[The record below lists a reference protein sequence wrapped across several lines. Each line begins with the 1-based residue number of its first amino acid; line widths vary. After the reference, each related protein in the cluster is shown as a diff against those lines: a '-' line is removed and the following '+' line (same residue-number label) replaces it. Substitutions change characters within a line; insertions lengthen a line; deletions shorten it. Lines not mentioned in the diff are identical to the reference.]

1 MATQVTDYDGND
13 VASQMS
19 NLNITENHYASI
31 QQPQPPSHSHSPV
44 TSSYP
49 NVSTPP
55 ARGLAYSAYTGEQQ
69 GYPYY
74 SASAGV
80 DQFGGQMGPP
90 VTYPYG
96 APVELLSHSAPMT
109 FVGRSGGGEVY
120 GNQQDHSQ
128 GHQQQQGLQAN
139 GTPGRHSYRPSHAQ
153 ALQQSAQYFGYSDQ
167 RQYWMPHQQ
176 VFVQK
181 NESKKEYQTRSA
193 QGPMNRISQNS
204 GSNFHQGFNPALRGN
219 FHGQSNLS
227 LHAIQTGQYG
237 LHPAPHFVAFTGF
250 PPQFPSQYLGRP
262 SSARKSDD
270 SGTVRSA
277 LLEDFRLNKL
287 KKWELN
293 DIFGHIVEFAGDQHG
308 SRFIQQK
315 LEIATAEDRQKLF
328 DEVYPNAY
336 QLMTDVFGNYVTQ
349 KMFEHGDQ
357 LQKAALAK
365 KMDGRVLQLSMQMYG
380 CRVVQKALDHLLN
393 EQRAKIV
400 AELEPHIL
408 ECVKSSNANHVVQRM
423 INIGPPQSIPDSFI
437 GHVEEL
443 AKHPYGCRV
452 LQKTFENLEDKMKRS
467 LLDEMHECVIPLT
480 EDQFGNYV
488 IQSVIAVGEP
498 EDRNKIINQLKGRIT
513 TLARHKF
520 ASNVVEKALIHA
532 DPADRRVLINELI
545 DMQPDGTNQVGM
557 LLRDAYANFPL
568 QTGMFAAEPTQ
579 RGELLEIVLPLLP
592 PLRHTPVGKRIEG
605 RLAQME
611 DEGGISSVMMCK
623 TPLSSTATTDTNAA
637 LSMSRTASSSTV
649 PTSPELSTIHTP
661 TIKSPEKDNTGG
673 W

>member
-19 NLNITENHYASI
+19 SLNITENHYASI
-31 QQPQPPSHSHSPV
+31 QQPQPPSHSQSPV
-44 TSSYP
+44 TSTYP

-96 APVELLSHSAPMT
+96 APVELLSHSAPIT

-128 GHQQQQGLQAN
+128 GHQQQQGPQAN
-139 GTPGRHSYRPSHAQ
+139 GTPGRQSYRPSHAQ
-153 ALQQSAQYFGYSDQ
+153 TLQQSAQYFGYSDQ

-176 VFVQK
+176 IFLQK

-193 QGPMNRISQNS
+193 QGPMNRISQNP
-204 GSNFHQGFNPALRGN
+204 GSNFHQDFNPALRGN

-237 LHPAPHFVAFTGF
+237 LHPAPHFVALTGF
-250 PPQFPSQYLGRP
+250 PPQFPSQYLGRS
-262 SSARKSDD
+262 SSARKFDD
-270 SGTVRSA
+270 TGV
-277 LLEDFRLNKL
+277 
-287 KKWELN
+287 

-315 LEIATAEDRQKLF
+315 LEIATPEDRQKLF
-328 DEVYPNAY
+328 DEIYPNAY

-365 KMDGRVLQLSMQMYG
+365 KMDGRV
-380 CRVVQKALDHLLN
+380 VQKALDHLLN

-408 ECVKSSNANHVVQRM
+408 ECVKSSNANHRM

-452 LQKTFENLEDKMKRS
+452 LQKTFENLDDKMKRS
-467 LLDEMHECVIPLT
+467 LLDEMHEY
-480 EDQFGNYV
+480 YV
-488 IQSVIAVGEP
+488 IQSVITVGEP
-498 EDRNKIINQLKGRIT
+498 EDRNKIISQLKGRIA

-545 DMQPDGTNQVGM
+545 DIQPDGTNQVGM

-568 QTGMFAAEPTQ
+568 QTGLFAAEPTQ
-579 RGELLEIVLPLLP
+579 REELLEIVLPLLP

-611 DEGGISSVMMCK
+611 DGGAISSVMMCK
-623 TPLSSTATTDTNAA
+623 TLSTSTANTDTNAA

-661 TIKSPEKDNTGG
+661 NKSPEKDNTGG

>member
-1 MATQVTDYDGND
+1 
-13 VASQMS
+13 
-19 NLNITENHYASI
+19 
-31 QQPQPPSHSHSPV
+31 
-44 TSSYP
+44 
-49 NVSTPP
+49 
-55 ARGLAYSAYTGEQQ
+55 
-69 GYPYY
+69 
-74 SASAGV
+74 
-80 DQFGGQMGPP
+80 
-90 VTYPYG
+90 
-96 APVELLSHSAPMT
+96 
-109 FVGRSGGGEVY
+109 
-120 GNQQDHSQ
+120 
-128 GHQQQQGLQAN
+128 
-139 GTPGRHSYRPSHAQ
+139 
-153 ALQQSAQYFGYSDQ
+153 
-167 RQYWMPHQQ
+167 MPHQETFLQ
-176 VFVQK
+176 Q
-181 NESKKEYQTRSA
+181 NERKKDYHLRST
-193 QGPMNRISQNS
+193 QGPMSRISQNP
-204 GSNFHQGFNPALRGN
+204 GSNFRQDFNPSFQGN
-219 FHGQSNLS
+219 FYGQGNLS
-227 LHAIQTGQYG
+227 FHAAHTGPYG
-237 LHPAPHFVAFTGF
+237 LHPAPHFVALTGF
-250 PPQFPSQYLGRP
+250 PPQFSSQYPGRP
-262 SSARKSDD
+262 ASTRKFDD
-270 SGTVRSA
+270 PGVVRSA
-277 LLEDFRLNKL
+277 LLEDFRLNKM

-315 LEIATAEDRQKLF
+315 LEIATPEDRQKLF
-328 DEVYPNAY
+328 DEIYPNAY

-452 LQKTFENLEDKMKRS
+452 LQKTFENLDDKMKRS
-467 LLDEMHECVIPLT
+467 LLDEMHKCVISLT

-488 IQSVIAVGEP
+488 IQSVITVGKS
-498 EDRNKIINQLKGRIT
+498 EDRNKVVDQLKGRIT
-513 TLARHKF
+513 TFARHKF

-532 DPADRRVLINELI
+532 DPADRRALIDELI
-545 DMQPDGTNQVGM
+545 GMQPDGTNQVGM

-568 QTGMFAAEPTQ
+568 QTGMFAAEPAQ
-579 RGELLEIVLPLLP
+579 REVLLEIVLPLLP

-611 DEGGISSVMMCK
+611 NEYNISSVMMRK
-623 TPLSSTATTDTNAA
+623 TLSSSTATTDTNAA
-637 LSMSRTASSSTV
+637 LCMSRTASGSTV
-649 PTSPELSTIHTP
+649 PTSPELSTIHIP
-661 TIKSPEKDNTGG
+661 IIKSPKKDDIEG